1 MWKNTN
7 VNMRI
12 GHMNRMDADI
22 IPKSIFNNPP
32 EGNGLKGRPKN
43 LWGNYVQAD
52 LKKMENI
59 LS

>member
-1 MWKNTN
+1 
-7 VNMRI
+7 
-12 GHMNRMDADI
+12 MNRMDADI